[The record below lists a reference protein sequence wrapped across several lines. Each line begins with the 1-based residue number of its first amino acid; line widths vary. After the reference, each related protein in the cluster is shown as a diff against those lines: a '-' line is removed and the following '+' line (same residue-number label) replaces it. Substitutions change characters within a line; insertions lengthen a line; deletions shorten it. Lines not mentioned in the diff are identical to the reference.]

1 MTGNEAISV
10 LLNAYKYEVQ
20 KGGRACGKTALRTA
34 LLMGAN
40 AISLIQKAMGDDDY
54 WTADKIE
61 VLEELLKRESISVA
75 DSVSKGLFDQIKWE
89 RDIAIEQLEE
99 LGLSLGQKIDGV
111 YITKEEYN
119 RLLECVDKRYKYGEN
134 LFVNTQFR

>member
-10 LLNAYKYEVQ
+10 LFNAYKYEVQ

-40 AISLIQKAMGDDDY
+40 AISIVQKAISDDDY

-61 VLEELLKRESISVA
+61 KLEELLK
-75 DSVSKGLFDQIKWE
+75 
-89 RDIAIEQLEE
+89 
-99 LGLSLGQKIDGV
+99 
-111 YITKEEYN
+111 KE
-119 RLLECVDKRYKYGEN
+119 VDYE
-134 LFVNTQFR
+134 

>member
-20 KGGRACGKTALRTA
+20 NGGRACGKTALRTA

-40 AISLIQKAMGDDDY
+40 AISLVQKAMDDDEY

-61 VLEELLKRESISVA
+61 VLEDLLKRE
-75 DSVSKGLFDQIKWE
+75 
-89 RDIAIEQLEE
+89 IE
-99 LGLSLGQKIDGV
+99 
-111 YITKEEYN
+111 
-119 RLLECVDKRYKYGEN
+119 
-134 LFVNTQFR
+134 

>member
-10 LLNAYKYEVQ
+10 LFNAYKYEVE

-40 AISLIQKAMGDDDY
+40 AIGLIQQAMGDDNC

-61 VLEELLKRESISVA
+61 ILEELLKREV
-75 DSVSKGLFDQIKWE
+75 QI
-89 RDIAIEQLEE
+89 
-99 LGLSLGQKIDGV
+99 
-111 YITKEEYN
+111 
-119 RLLECVDKRYKYGEN
+119 
-134 LFVNTQFR
+134 